1 MFQNIIFVVI
11 LMFQNIL
18 FTTNLIFQN
27 IIIIFAII
35 KTSDKDTLCK
45 EMAEDVEIF

>member
-11 LMFQNIL
+11 LMFQNII

-27 IIIIFAII
+27 IIIIFANI
-35 KTSDKDTLCK
+35 KTSDKIL
-45 EMAEDVEIF
+45 

>member
-11 LMFQNIL
+11 LMFQNII

-35 KTSDKDTLCK
+35 KTSDK
-45 EMAEDVEIF
+45 IS